1 MVLCSIEEAWGS
13 DFNQNFK
20 YNPGTSQTYK
30 KKNNQPSK
38 NRYRYNFHRSSEP
51 LPNHNGSYRDQNV
64 FDVTLDNNKPLEEE
78 YQFENQSNS
87 NNNNLTPIEYDNNPN
102 QNKIYN
108 SAQKNLAKKTNN
120 DLVPFYDNDED
131 ENYENFDSQSNNE
144 NSDDEFD
151 ITKLNRHYDKK
162 KKDFDN
168 DNNSD
173 TSNDSDSDDDEKDN
187 ERANKRDNDENKNQS
202 SRNIINNSN
211 SELGTVKVNFNLADL
226 NQKFNDLVK
235 VIEKYTMTNGN
246 DMKDI
251 FLFIFLGIFV
261 IFILDLIFRIG
272 QKLKS

>member
-162 KKDFDN
+162 K
-168 DNNSD
+168 
-173 TSNDSDSDDDEKDN
+173 
-187 ERANKRDNDENKNQS
+187 
-202 SRNIINNSN
+202 
-211 SELGTVKVNFNLADL
+211 
-226 NQKFNDLVK
+226 
-235 VIEKYTMTNGN
+235 
-246 DMKDI
+246 
-251 FLFIFLGIFV
+251 
-261 IFILDLIFRIG
+261 
-272 QKLKS
+272 

>member
-162 KKDFDN
+162 KMLMM
-168 DNNSD
+168 
-173 TSNDSDSDDDEKDN
+173 
-187 ERANKRDNDENKNQS
+187 
-202 SRNIINNSN
+202 IIIPIHPMILILMMMKKIMK
-211 SELGTVKVNFNLADL
+211 ELIKEIMMRIKINLL
-226 NQKFNDLVK
+226 E
-235 VIEKYTMTNGN
+235 I
-246 DMKDI
+246 
-251 FLFIFLGIFV
+251 
-261 IFILDLIFRIG
+261 
-272 QKLKS
+272 

>member
-108 SAQKNLAKKTNN
+108 STQKKLAKKTNN

-162 KKDFDN
+162 KNVDD

>member
-13 DFNQNFK
+13 SFNQSFN
-20 YNPGTSQTYK
+20 YHPGTSQTYQ

-64 FDVTLDNNKPLEEE
+64 YDVTLDNNPPPEEE
-78 YQFENQSNS
+78 YHFENQTNFSNS
-87 NNNNLTPIEYDNNPN
+87 NLTPIESNNKN
-102 QNKIYN
+102 INNRSHKKQLV
-108 SAQKNLAKKTNN
+108 KNLSGKNIN
-120 DLVPFYDNDED
+120 DLEPLYDNDND
-131 ENYENFDSQSNNE
+131 DNYENFDSQSYNE

-151 ITKLNRHYDKK
+151 ITKLNKHYDRKK
-162 KKDFDN
+162 KKKKVEQ

-173 TSNDSDSDDDEKDN
+173 TSSDDDDDDDDDTSDN
-187 ERANKRDNDENKNQS
+187 ITNLNTNKIVNQ
-202 SRNIINNSN
+202 NNINNN
-211 SELGTVKVNFNLADL
+211 KSELGKVKVNVNLNEL

>member
-20 YNPGTSQTYK
+20 YNPGTSKTYQ

-38 NRYRYNFHRSSEP
+38 NRYRYSFHRSSEP
-51 LPNHNGSYRDQNV
+51 LPNHNGSYRDKNV
-64 FDVTLDNNKPLEEE
+64 YDVTLDNNTPSEEE
-78 YQFENQSNS
+78 YQFENSNK
-87 NNNNLTPIEYDNNPN
+87 NNLSLMMPHHKLNKKITDNNEHDDIIEKKKSLK
-102 QNKIYN
+102 KITDDFDPLY
-108 SAQKNLAKKTNN
+108 
-120 DLVPFYDNDED
+120 DIDNDYD
-131 ENYENFDSQSNNE
+131 QNYENFDSQSYNE

-151 ITKLNRHYDKK
+151 ITKLRNQYNTKK
-162 KKDFDN
+162 NNDQ
-168 DNNSD
+168 DNNS
-173 TSNDSDSDDDEKDN
+173 TSTNDSDDDSDN
-187 ERANKRDNDENKNQS
+187 EDEFNNKDKNQS
-202 SRNIINNSN
+202 SKNITNNMASD
-211 SELGTVKVNFNLADL
+211 LGKVKVNFNLSDL